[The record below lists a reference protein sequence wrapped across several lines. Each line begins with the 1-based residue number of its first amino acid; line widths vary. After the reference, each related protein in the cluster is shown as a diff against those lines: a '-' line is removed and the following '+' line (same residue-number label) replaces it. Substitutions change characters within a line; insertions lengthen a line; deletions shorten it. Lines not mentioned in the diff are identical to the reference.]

1 MTMAKHSGER
11 NYPNHLASLAALFLS
26 IAAMALVSD
35 AASAQQR
42 QAEVRR
48 KVTRINPPERTNT
61 TNDATPTATPS
72 PAIDKTSVL
81 GQALAACNQDVAA
94 QEALTLPGL
103 KGEVTLDRCYKG
115 RAHLIC
121 VVTALGAEAK
131 SLTSAYT
138 NIVDAN
144 YPDIN

>member
-1 MTMAKHSGER
+1 MAEYSGER
-11 NYPNHLASLAALFLS
+11 NHLASLAALFLS
-26 IAAMALVSD
+26 IAAMALVFD
-35 AASAQQR
+35 TASAQQR

-94 QEALTLPGL
+94 QEAFTLPGL
-103 KGEVTLDRCYKG
+103 KGEVTDFLASRT
-115 RAHLIC
+115 
-121 VVTALGAEAK
+121 V
-131 SLTSAYT
+131 S
-138 NIVDAN
+138 
-144 YPDIN
+144 